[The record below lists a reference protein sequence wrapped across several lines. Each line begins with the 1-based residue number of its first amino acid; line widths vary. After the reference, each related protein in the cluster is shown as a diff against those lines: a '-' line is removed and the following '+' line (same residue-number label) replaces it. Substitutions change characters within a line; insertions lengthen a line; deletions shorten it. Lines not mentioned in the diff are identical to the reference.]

1 MICVVDI
8 VLMVGKDR
16 KIRGACFLIKYKD
29 SQGIIRRPINK
40 LYKLGSSGSNATVQL
55 KLTDENK
62 IKNVTSA
69 KWPLVGDCKI

>member
-40 LYKLGSSGSNATVQL
+40 FYKLGIQEAMLQSN
-55 KLTDENK
+55 
-62 IKNVTSA
+62 
-69 KWPLVGDCKI
+69 